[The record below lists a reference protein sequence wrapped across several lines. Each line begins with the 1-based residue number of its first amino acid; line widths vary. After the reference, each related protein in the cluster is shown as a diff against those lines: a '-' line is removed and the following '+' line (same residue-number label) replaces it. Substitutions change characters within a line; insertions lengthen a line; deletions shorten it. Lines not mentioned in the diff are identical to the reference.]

1 MPLELKTLQVK
12 IHVLL
17 GPANSVAVRCR
28 QLEQF
33 FESQNKGKFII
44 LLETATE
51 QKRSKWAK
59 IVGCKW
65 EVVYHPLIS
74 ICGNG
79 LEI

>member
-1 MPLELKTLQVK
+1 MPLELKKLQVK

-44 LLETATE
+44 LLETATAKNE
-51 QKRSKWAK
+51 TSGRRSLVA
-59 IVGCKW
+59 
-65 EVVYHPLIS
+65 
-74 ICGNG
+74 NG
-79 LEI
+79 KSFIIH

>member
-1 MPLELKTLQVK
+1 MPLELKKLQLK

-51 QKRSKWAK
+51 QKRNKWAK